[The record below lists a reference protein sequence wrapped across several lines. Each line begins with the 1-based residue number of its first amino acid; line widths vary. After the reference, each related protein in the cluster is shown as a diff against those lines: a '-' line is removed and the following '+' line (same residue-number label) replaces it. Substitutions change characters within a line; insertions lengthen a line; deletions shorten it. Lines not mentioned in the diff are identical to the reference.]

1 MIYLAIT
8 IDTECDKGPGWL
20 IQRPL
25 RFRSVVEGIPERL
38 EPIFREFGARATY
51 LLSPEVMQNDECV
64 TILQEAN
71 QRGAELG
78 THLHGEF
85 IEPHTVL
92 EADTTWAMQNTYSRE
107 VEAKKLENLTHL
119 FVDRFGYSP
128 RSFRAGRFGIGRNTL
143 SILSKLDY
151 WVDSSV
157 APFSQWADKGGSVE
171 FFGVPSQPYFPS
183 NESYKLRGSLPI
195 LEVPVTTGNSWYD
208 YFPQSILR
216 LIPRYPRLWG
226 GLTKRLGMRS
236 KLKVS
241 WLRPTFPSISF
252 DDIRNLLLT
261 QLNRYNNG
269 NVFLVMMFH
278 NVDIVPGC
286 SPYAQ
291 NENDAKL
298 FIKRLIQTLEFAQ
311 RRQIHFVTLS
321 EIRELF
327 AGIHVR
333 PANRSLDEIATYA

>member
-64 TILQEAN
+64 AVLKKAN
-71 QRGAELG
+71 YHGAELG

-85 IEPHTVL
+85 IEPHTVF
-92 EADTTWAMQNTYSRE
+92 ETDTTWVMQNTYSRE
-107 VEAKKLENLTHL
+107 VESKKLKNLTQL
-119 FVDRFGYSP
+119 FIDRFGYSP
-128 RSFRAGRFGIGRNTL
+128 RSFRAGRFGIGQNTL
-143 SILSKLDY
+143 PILANLGY

-171 FFGVPSQPYFPS
+171 FFGVPTQPYFPS
-183 NESYKLRGSLPI
+183 DENYKRRGSLSI

-216 LIPRYPRLWG
+216 LIPRYPKLWG
-226 GLTKRLGMRS
+226 GFTKQFGMKS

-286 SPYAQ
+286 SPYAH
-291 NENDAKL
+291 NESDAKL
-298 FIKRLIQTLEFAQ
+298 FLRRLAQTLEFVQHCQA
-311 RRQIHFVTLS
+311 HFVTLS
-321 EIRELF
+321 EMRDLF
-327 AGIHVR
+327 TGRHTK
-333 PANRSLDEIATYA
+333 PATSRLAEIAAHV